1 MELCKYQPLLDKNKL
16 TKTDITAFI
25 RKLKVT
31 VVQEQQERKEKAEMR
46 MLIDSMQSFKPRR
59 VNNTEVHKH

>member
-31 VVQEQQERKEKAEMR
+31 VVEEQQERKEKAEMR
-46 MLIDSMQSFKPRR
+46 MLIDSM
-59 VNNTEVHKH
+59 